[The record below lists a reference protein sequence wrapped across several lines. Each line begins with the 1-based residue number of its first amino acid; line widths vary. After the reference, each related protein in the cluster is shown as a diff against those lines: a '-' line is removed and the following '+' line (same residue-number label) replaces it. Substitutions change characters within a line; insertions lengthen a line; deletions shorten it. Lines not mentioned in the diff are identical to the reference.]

1 MDVGGSLDR
10 FFHMTERGTNV
21 RIEFKGALLTFL
33 AMSYIMVVNPTMMVD
48 AGIDYSVAYT
58 STILISAF
66 GCIMMGLYAN
76 YPVALAPAMGVN
88 AFFVY
93 TVVLGMGYSWIDALM
108 AMFLAGIIFLVTSIS
123 GLREKMLHSIPMS
136 IKRAITVGIGCFITF
151 IGLSNAGLIVSSPST
166 LITLGDVS
174 NIGVALS
181 LFSVLVTLLFR
192 SRGISVAAL
201 IGMVLT
207 AILGLAVGVISPPD
221 AVFSIP
227 ALPELGAMFTSL
239 DSISF
244 DGGFLMVTV
253 SAFMVLFFDGS
264 GTLIATAGRADLPN
278 EGDDFARAM
287 VADAATV
294 SASAVIGTT
303 PASAFAESTV
313 GIEAGSRTGL
323 TPIIIALFFI
333 AALFIGPLFQIF
345 DYHCTVGAMTLVAIA
360 MMSEVKGIDWGD
372 WPVSAAAVITILMM
386 LLTYSITNGIIFGI
400 IVYTICM
407 LGAGRVRELNVGVVG
422 LTLIFVVYLFSI
434 ALFL

>member
-174 NIGVALS
+174 NMGVALS
-181 LFSVLVTLLFR
+181 LFCVLVTLFFR

-207 AILGLAVGVISPPD
+207 AILGLAAGAISPPD

-253 SAFMVLFFDGS
+253 SAFGS
-264 GTLIATAGRADLPN
+264 LAMPKSITLI
-278 EGDDFARAM
+278 
-287 VADAATV
+287 
-294 SASAVIGTT
+294 T
-303 PASAFAESTV
+303 P
-313 GIEAGSRTGL
+313 SRRS
-323 TPIIIALFFI
+323 
-333 AALFIGPLFQIF
+333 
-345 DYHCTVGAMTLVAIA
+345 
-360 MMSEVKGIDWGD
+360 MM
-372 WPVSAAAVITILMM
+372 
-386 LLTYSITNGIIFGI
+386 F
-400 IVYTICM
+400 
-407 LGAGRVRELNVGVVG
+407 
-422 LTLIFVVYLFSI
+422 
-434 ALFL
+434 